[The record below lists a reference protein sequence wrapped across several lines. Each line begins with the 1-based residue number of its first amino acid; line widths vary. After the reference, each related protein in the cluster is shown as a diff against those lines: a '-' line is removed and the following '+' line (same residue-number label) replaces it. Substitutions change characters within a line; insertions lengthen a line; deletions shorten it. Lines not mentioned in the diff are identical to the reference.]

1 MKHTA
6 TELKQKQSLP
16 LEAKIKMSITRIK
29 AFYENLDGDVYVS
42 FSGGKDSTVLLHL
55 VRSIYPDVKAVFVDT
70 GLEFPEIK
78 RFVRSFEN
86 VEILK
91 PKMPFPQVLEKYGY
105 PVISKENAQK
115 LEEIRNTK
123 SDKLKN
129 KRLYG
134 DEKGNGKLP
143 EKWKFA
149 IDATFKISGK
159 CCNIMKKNP
168 ARDYEKKSGLK
179 PFIGTMASDSW
190 LRRSNWLENGCNSF
204 NSGKEKSNPL
214 SFWLESD
221 IWDYLKGFKIPYA
234 EVYDMGYERTGC
246 VFCMFG
252 LEKDETDRFEMLKKT
267 HPKLY
272 AYCMNKL
279 GLRKIID
286 YIKDR
291 GIQHTQGKE

>member
-1 MKHTA
+1 MKHTPE
-6 TELKQKQSLP
+6 ELKQKQSLD
-16 LEAKIKMSITRIK
+16 LDSKIRMSINRIK
-29 AFYENLDGDVYVS
+29 AFYDNMDGDVYVS

-55 VRSIYPDVKAVFVDT
+55 VRSIYPDTKAVFVDT

-86 VEILK
+86 IEILK

-115 LEEIRNTK
+115 IEEIRNTK
-123 SDKLKN
+123 SDKLRN

-149 IDATFKISGK
+149 IKAPFKISGK

-179 PFIGTMASDSW
+179 PFIGTMAGDSW

-204 NSGKEKSNPL
+204 NTGKEKSNPL
-214 SFWLESD
+214 SFWVESD
-221 IWDYLKGFKIPYA
+221 IWEYIKLFNIPYA
-234 EVYDMGYERTGC
+234 QVYNMGYERTGC

-252 LEKDETDRFEMLKKT
+252 LEKDENNRFEMLKKT
-267 HPKLY
+267 HPKLHKF
-272 AYCMNKL
+272 CMDKL
-279 GLRKIID
+279 GLKDILQF
-286 YIKDR
+286 IKNR
-291 GIQHTQGKE
+291 GLNE